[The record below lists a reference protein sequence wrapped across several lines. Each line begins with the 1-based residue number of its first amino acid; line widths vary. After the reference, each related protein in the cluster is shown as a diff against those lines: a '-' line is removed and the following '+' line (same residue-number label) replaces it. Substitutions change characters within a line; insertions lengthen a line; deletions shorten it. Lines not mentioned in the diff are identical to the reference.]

1 MASKFDIFP
10 KFAHVSY
17 FPRSSLVMCHL
28 LLISVGP
35 CIACDFNA
43 YNSNLVSSVN
53 VDSRDGSF
61 ATFVA
66 AWNLLFS
73 IIIEREKKKKKK
85 R

>member
-1 MASKFDIFP
+1 
-10 KFAHVSY
+10 
-17 FPRSSLVMCHL
+17 
-28 LLISVGP
+28 
-35 CIACDFNA
+35 
-43 YNSNLVSSVN
+43 VN

-66 AWNLLFS
+66 AWNLLF

>member
-1 MASKFDIFP
+1 
-10 KFAHVSY
+10 
-17 FPRSSLVMCHL
+17 
-28 LLISVGP
+28 
-35 CIACDFNA
+35 
-43 YNSNLVSSVN
+43 VN

-85 R
+85 KKKR